1 MIKLVKIKKSV
12 DAATDSDKHQNV
24 LPNFHYILKTMKA
37 IDDFE
42 DKYKFI
48 KGFYFANKD
57 DFSESDRV
65 KVKVMMDLAKM
76 QLDQHKGE

>member
-1 MIKLVKIKKSV
+1 MVEIKKSV
-12 DAATDSDKHQNV
+12 TAITDSNEHQNV
-24 LPNFHYILKTMKA
+24 IPNFHYILKTMKV
-37 IDDFE
+37 IGNFE

-57 DFSESDRV
+57 DLPKSDRT

-76 QLDQHKGE
+76 QMEQHKENNNG

>member
-1 MIKLVKIKKSV
+1 MLNTKNSV
-12 DAATDSDKHQNV
+12 AATTENKNINI
-24 LPNFHYILKTMKA
+24 PNYHYILKTMKA

-48 KGFYFANKD
+48 KGFYFLNKD

-65 KVKVMMDLAKM
+65 KVKVMMDLTKM
-76 QLDQHKGE
+76 QMEQHKENNNG